1 MKRIALTTVL
11 GLTLLSSCQNN
22 KAPDAQA
29 LLGIAQ
35 QAHPTVPYCTEINPY
50 GPYIIGHTL
59 QVSHNDR
66 KVDPRFA
73 QLEGTK
79 LITISPPP
87 AGYDPNS
94 LDDYTE
100 TVTPSETMLSIAKN
114 VMQPGG
120 KVICRGDLKLTEVTE
135 VTKPQ
140 NGVIQARGPLHLHAE
155 SLEYASNRRTLPLPR
170 QTGDGASAHVPADAG
185 QLVETRRK
193 PVNKA
198 RK

>member
-1 MKRIALTTVL
+1 MKRIALTTIL

-100 TVTPSETMLSIAKN
+100 MVTPSETMLSIAKD

-120 KVICRGDLKLTEVTE
+120 KTICRGDLKLTEVTE

-140 NGVIQARGPLHLHAE
+140 NGVIEARGHYTYTPKAWNTPEIEELFHFPGKPETERPL
-155 SLEYASNRRTLPLPR
+155 TFR
-170 QTGDGASAHVPADAG
+170 QMQDNSWKLDEN
-185 QLVETRRK
+185 Q
-193 PVNKA
+193 
-198 RK
+198 